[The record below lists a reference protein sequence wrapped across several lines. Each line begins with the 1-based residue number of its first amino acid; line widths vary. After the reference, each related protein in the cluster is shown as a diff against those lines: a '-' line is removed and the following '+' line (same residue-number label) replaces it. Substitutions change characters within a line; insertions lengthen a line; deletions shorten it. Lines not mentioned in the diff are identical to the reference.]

1 MIRKNVLKSIIANQH
16 NQVKHEVL
24 LSRKL
29 DLPINTGKIIVLTG
43 VRRCGKTSLLK
54 LALSKIHNLGVDV
67 RHTIYISFD
76 DERLDLQVD
85 ELDYILQAYRE
96 LYPET
101 ELKKCYFFL
110 DEIQNV
116 SNWEKFVRR
125 VYDNETT
132 NIFISGSNS
141 KQLGSEI
148 ATSLRGRTIQYE
160 LYPLSFE
167 EYLLFNNVKLELHSD
182 KNRSIIVKTFY
193 QYLKEGGFPETINR
207 ESELRNRI
215 LNDYFVVLL
224 FRDIIERYK
233 VTKIYALKY
242 FIKKLIVNIGKPFS
256 INKLHNEL
264 KSQGIRIDREYLYDV
279 LGFVEAVY
287 LGQRLYKFDYSIVN
301 REMSERKIY
310 FIDNGLLNAISYHFS
325 DNYGLLLENAVYL
338 WLKQKFGENLF
349 FYNQKNEC
357 DFIVFNKDKPAYC
370 MQVCFDL
377 SDLETRQRE
386 IEGLISAMTYF
397 KLKSGI
403 IVTAEHEELINQE
416 DMKISIIPAF
426 KLMLNESSVEI
437 LN

>member
-16 NQVKHEVL
+16 SRAKQEAL
-24 LSRKL
+24 FSRKL

-54 LALSKIHNLGVDV
+54 LALRKILNLGVDI
-67 RHTIYISFD
+67 RNTIYISFD

-96 LYPET
+96 LYPEM
-101 ELKKCYFFL
+101 ELKKCYFFF

-167 EYLLFNNVKLELHSD
+167 EYLLFNNLKPELHTD
-182 KNRSIIVKTFY
+182 KNRAIIVKTFY

-233 VTKIYALKY
+233 VTKISALKY

-264 KSQGIRIDREYLYDV
+264 RSQGIRTDREYLYDV
-279 LGFVEAVY
+279 LGFIEAVY

-338 WLKQKFGENLF
+338 WLKQKFGENIF

-357 DFIVFNKDKPAYC
+357 DFVVFIKDKPTNC
-370 MQVCFDL
+370 IQVCFDL
-377 SDLETRQRE
+377 TDIETRQRE
-386 IEGLISAMTYF
+386 IEGLHSALEYF
-397 KLKSGI
+397 NLKLGI
-403 IVTAEHEELINQE
+403 IITAENEEEVTFNQ
-416 DMKISIIPAF
+416 KTIKIIPAY
-426 KLMLNESSVEI
+426 KIMLNEEI
-437 LN
+437 FL